1 MGNRGRLG
9 GNELGM
15 EGGGGGQNIQGVAGT
30 DWEVRGG
37 GDWGSAGWIEMEGNE
52 G

>member
-15 EGGGGGQNIQGVAGT
+15 EGGGQNIQGVAGT
-30 DWEVRGG
+30 
-37 GDWGSAGWIEMEGNE
+37 DWGSAGWIEMEGNE
-52 G
+52 V